1 MRDRWSD
8 SLDITDRKL
17 RGQTVSSASERIQ
30 EMMRKF
36 EEQAQKASELQ
47 SAMQGMQGTASSPDR
62 SVTVTVAPSGA
73 VLDLRLA
80 PNAVRQSA
88 NDLQQQIMATI
99 RQATASAAEQLN
111 NTVAP
116 ILGDQFDKFQ
126 EAFNVEGMT
135 IKPTTGDETPNQ
147 AEPAATPSPQREPNA
162 GQAPSKRP
170 PQRSTD
176 YGDDDFSAGSFL
188 R

>member
-1 MRDRWSD
+1 
-8 SLDITDRKL
+8 
-17 RGQTVSSASERIQ
+17 
-30 EMMRKF
+30 MRKF

-47 SAMQGMQGTASSPDR
+47 SAMQGMQGTASSQDR

-99 RQATASAAEQLN
+99 REATASAAEQMN
-111 NTVAP
+111 NAVAP
-116 ILGDQFDKFQ
+116 ILGDHYDQFQ
-126 EAFNVEGMT
+126 QAFKAEGMA
-135 IKPTTGDETPNQ
+135 IKPTAGDDVP
-147 AEPAATPSPQREPNA
+147 APSEPATPPAVRREPAPGPAAPKQPQRDT
-162 GQAPSKRP
+162 GF
-170 PQRSTD
+170 D
-176 YGDDDFSAGSFL
+176 DDDFSAGSFL

>member
-1 MRDRWSD
+1 M
-8 SLDITDRKL
+8 
-17 RGQTVSSASERIQ
+17 SSASERIQ

-47 SAMQGMQGTASSPDR
+47 SAMQGLQGTASSPDR

-99 RQATASAAEQLN
+99 REATASAAEQLN
-111 NTVAP
+111 STVAP

-126 EAFNVEGMT
+126 EAFNVEGAA
-135 IKPTTGDETPNQ
+135 IKPSAGDETPTT
-147 AEPAATPSPQREPNA
+147 AGPAPSGATYREPSA
-162 GQAPSKRP
+162 GPATSKRP
-170 PQRSTD
+170 PQRNAGYD
-176 YGDDDFSAGSFL
+176 DDDDFSAGSFL

>member
-1 MRDRWSD
+1 MSN
-8 SLDITDRKL
+8 
-17 RGQTVSSASERIQ
+17 ASERIQ

-47 SAMQGMQGTASSPDR
+47 SAMQGMQGTASSQDR

-80 PNAVRQSA
+80 PNAVRKSA

-99 RQATASAAEQLN
+99 REATASAAEQMN
-111 NTVAP
+111 NAVAP
-116 ILGDQFDKFQ
+116 ILGDHYDQFQ
-126 EAFNVEGMT
+126 QAFKAEGMA
-135 IKPTTGDETPNQ
+135 IKPTTDEDAPATPQPATPPPAARQEPTAPPATPNQ
-147 AEPAATPSPQREPNA
+147 PRRNTGFDE
-162 GQAPSKRP
+162 
-170 PQRSTD
+170 
-176 YGDDDFSAGSFL
+176 DDDFSSGSFL